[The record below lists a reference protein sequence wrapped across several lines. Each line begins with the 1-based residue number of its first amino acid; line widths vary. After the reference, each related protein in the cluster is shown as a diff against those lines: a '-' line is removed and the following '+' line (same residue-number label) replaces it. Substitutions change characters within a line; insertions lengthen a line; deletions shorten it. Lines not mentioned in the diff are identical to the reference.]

1 MQAVLRNEFFT
12 LTVDTLGAEAVS
24 LKNAAG
30 EEVLWQ
36 ADPEVWPRHAP
47 ILFPWTG
54 ELPQSSYSHKGKTY
68 HVVKQ
73 GFARDV
79 EHTLVRVDEHEI
91 VMELR
96 SSPELKETWFP
107 FEFVLT
113 SMFRLEGKTIHHT
126 LTVEN
131 PGQEEL
137 RFGIGFHPAFNIPF
151 DDCHTTEDYE
161 FRFDQPESPVII
173 DARPHGLLSGRCYYQ
188 WKNTEKIQLTDELFS
203 NDSFCMAGL
212 RTKTLGIY
220 EKDTGRH
227 IVCNVEGFPYKLIW
241 SALAKPVRFVCIEPW
256 HSLPSA
262 ENDPQEWNERAAA
275 VCLAPGFRQLW
286 SDKVPTQENPGQQA
300 FACCPGFCAYRE
312 ERFYSDRRALTGL
325 LLAAPMAG
333 MRPAR
338 MVRRVASTM
347 RNAAAS
353 SGRMAVRVSLPET
366 CRMSM
371 LPGMSRISLSTMPM
385 TPEHRPMMNVSA
397 LNTSETFILEAP
409 MARRMPISFRRSSTL
424 I

>member
-1 MQAVLRNEFFT
+1 M
-12 LTVDTLGAEAVS
+12 
-24 LKNAAG
+24 
-30 EEVLWQ
+30 
-36 ADPEVWPRHAP
+36 
-47 ILFPWTG
+47 
-54 ELPQSSYSHKGKTY
+54 
-68 HVVKQ
+68 VKQ

-151 DDCHTTEDYE
+151 DNCHTTEDYE

-173 DARPHGLLSGRCYYQ
+173 DARPHGLLSGRCYYK

-227 IVCNVEGFPYKLIW
+227 IVCNGGGL
-241 SALAKPVRFVCIEPW
+241 PVQTDLE
-256 HSLPSA
+256 
-262 ENDPQEWNERAAA
+262 
-275 VCLAPGFRQLW
+275 
-286 SDKVPTQENPGQQA
+286 
-300 FACCPGFCAYRE
+300 CPGKA
-312 ERFYSDRRALTGL
+312 
-325 LLAAPMAG
+325 
-333 MRPAR
+333 RP
-338 MVRRVASTM
+338 
-347 RNAAAS
+347 
-353 SGRMAVRVSLPET
+353 L
-366 CRMSM
+366 C
-371 LPGMSRISLSTMPM
+371 L
-385 TPEHRPMMNVSA
+385 H
-397 LNTSETFILEAP
+397 
-409 MARRMPISFRRSSTL
+409 
-424 I
+424 